1 MKIGFCQFD
10 VTYKDINKN
19 LETIKHMIQSTK
31 TDLVVC
37 PELALSGYFFEEKSD
52 LVQLSQEENH
62 KNVIDFLTRVAKEN
76 QTTIV
81 IGLSELKHQQL
92 YNTAF
97 IIDQTGI
104 IGKHRK
110 INLTTNETIF
120 DAGEEINVFDVNG
133 IKIGIAICFETWF
146 PEIFRILVE
155 KGADLICSP
164 SNFGGPWTLD
174 VIKVRALENS
184 IPVVLANRTG
194 GEMIGGTLDY
204 FRGESMIV
212 DQGGNILLKAG
223 DNPYLGVI
231 DIDLKA
237 VRRNENIICKQMDL
251 EKSKYKGYIKK

>member
-10 VTYKDINKN
+10 VIYKDIKKN
-19 LETIKHMIQSTK
+19 LETIEKMIQSTK

-37 PELALSGYFFEEKSD
+37 PELALSGYFFEKKSE
-52 LVQLSQEENH
+52 LVQLSQEDTHQNA
-62 KNVIDFLTRVAKEN
+62 IDFLTRVAKEN

-81 IGLSELKHQQL
+81 IGLSELEENCL

-97 IIDQTGI
+97 VIDQTGI
-104 IGKHRK
+104 VGKHRK

-120 DAGEEINVFDVNG
+120 EAGNQINVFDING
-133 IKIGIAICFETWF
+133 VKIGIAICFETWF

-155 KGADLICSP
+155 KGADLICAP

-184 IPVVLANRTG
+184 IPVVLANRIG
-194 GEMIGGTLDY
+194 AEIIGGTQDY

-231 DIDLKA
+231 DIDLKSIQ
-237 VRRNENIICKQMDL
+237 RNENIICKQMDL
-251 EKSKYKGYIKK
+251 EINKYKGYINK